1 MADQDVFIVAA
12 ARTPI
17 GAFNGALS
25 TLAAHELG
33 AAVIKEVLERSKVP
47 ATDVSEV
54 ILGHDLT
61 AAGGQNP
68 ARQAAV
74 SGGLPYTVPAWS
86 LNMVCGSGLKSVILA
101 AQQIQTGSG
110 NILIAGGQES
120 MSKAPHAVAMR
131 AGTKMGDATM
141 VDTAICD
148 GLTDAFHK
156 YHMGITAENVAK
168 QWELSRESQ
177 DAFALSSQTK
187 CGEAIKEDRFKGE
200 IVPIT
205 LKTRKGDVVVAAD
218 EFPRPESTLAGF
230 QQLKPAFI
238 RDGSGTVTAGN
249 SSGINDGAACVMLVS
264 ASSLK
269 EHGLTPLVRVASWAQ
284 AGLDPAIM
292 GTGPIPAVKKALSI
306 AGWSVDDVDLFELNE
321 AFAAQSL
328 AVVQDLGVPAEK
340 VNVNGGSI
348 ALGHPIGASG
358 ARILVTLIHALSAR
372 GLKRGVA
379 ALCIGGGMGIAICV
393 ERS

>member
-1 MADQDVFIVAA
+1 
-12 ARTPI
+12 
-17 GAFNGALS
+17 
-25 TLAAHELG
+25 
-33 AAVIKEVLERSKVP
+33 
-47 ATDVSEV
+47 
-54 ILGHDLT
+54 
-61 AAGGQNP
+61 
-68 ARQAAV
+68 
-74 SGGLPYTVPAWS
+74 
-86 LNMVCGSGLKSVILA
+86 MVCGSGLKSVILA

-205 LKTRKGDVVVAAD
+205 IKTRKGDVVVAAD

-230 QQLKPAFI
+230 QRLKPAFI

>member
-1 MADQDVFIVAA
+1 MANQEVFIVAA

-54 ILGHDLT
+54 ILGHVLT

-74 SGGLPYTVPAWS
+74 AGGLPYTVPAWS

-230 QQLKPAFI
+230 QRLKPAFI

-269 EHGLTPLVRVASWAQ
+269 EHGLTPLVRVVSWAQ